1 MRQNSLKSNV
11 LEGKITETGAPA
23 ALRRVKM
30 TKVQVQ
36 MVLLQN
42 FKNVFWNNDN
52 NNNNENL

>member
-1 MRQNSLKSNV
+1 MRKNSLKNNV
-11 LEGKITETGAPA
+11 FEGKITETGALA
-23 ALRRVKM
+23 ALRQVKM